1 MVWRRF
7 RERGSSKVQLD
18 FSAKVVLI
26 SGGTS
31 GIGLATAKLFLASGA
46 TVVINGRDVK
56 RGQLALQELSD
67 WSDRAAFIA
76 GDVTRPGDCR
86 SLLERTCQQFGRL
99 DVLVHSVGEYLEKS
113 LSDTAESDFD
123 RIMSVNM
130 KGPYFL
136 TQSALP
142 ALKKSRG
149 NVVCVASDAGL
160 NGNVLCTAYC
170 ASKGALTLFAKALS
184 LELAPYG
191 VRVNCVCPGD
201 IETPM
206 LARQVADAPDPET
219 FLRQMA
225 AIYPLGRI
233 GTAQEVAS
241 VILFL
246 ASDAAAFV
254 TGAAWSVDG
263 GLTAG

>member
-1 MVWRRF
+1 M
-7 RERGSSKVQLD
+7 
-18 FSAKVVLI
+18 
-26 SGGTS
+26 
-31 GIGLATAKLFLASGA
+31 
-46 TVVINGRDVK
+46 
-56 RGQLALQELSD
+56 
-67 WSDRAAFIA
+67 
-76 GDVTRPGDCR
+76 
-86 SLLERTCQQFGRL
+86 
-99 DVLVHSVGEYLEKS
+99 
-113 LSDTAESDFD
+113 
-123 RIMSVNM
+123 
-130 KGPYFL
+130 
-136 TQSALP
+136 
-142 ALKKSRG
+142 
-149 NVVCVASDAGL
+149 

-246 ASDAAAFV
+246 ASDAATFV